1 MGNSIPY
8 SNLYDNWL
16 KLDCDDT
23 IFESLP
29 IEIRPK
35 THGYVIKNMY
45 TVKTIT
51 AKFLA
56 EPGSPSVFYPV
67 IYYAEDDEERFVH
80 YAACLRRNGN
90 IEYIDSMAIP
100 DSQSQIDMEKKLK
113 EAALAAGLGY
123 KGADV
128 MYGGIVPSHKYG
140 VNYLRFPPQSAEHV
154 LLGTLS
160 MVKEYPELLKYAK
173 SLEKYEGSDC
183 IMWAHLIARSM
194 CKHSL
199 TSEEWSKKLTETA
212 ITQKQST
219 QDVELAVGLFASL
232 YITKHL
238 IKDLQRCTRRKLRK
252 L

>member
-1 MGNSIPY
+1 MGNAIPY

-16 KLDCDDT
+16 NLDCEDA

-35 THGYVIKNMY
+35 KHEYVVKNMY

-56 EPGSPSVFYPV
+56 DPESPSVFYPV

-90 IEYIDSMAIP
+90 MEYIDSMAIP
-100 DSQSQIDMEKKLK
+100 DNPSQMDMETKLK
-113 EAALAAGLGY
+113 EAALAAGLKY

-128 MYGGIVPSHKYG
+128 MYGGIVPSHKYR

-154 LLGTLS
+154 FLGTLS
-160 MVKEYPELLKYAK
+160 MVTPELLKYAK
-173 SLEKYEGSDC
+173 SLEKYEGGDC

-199 TSEEWSKKLTETA
+199 TSEEWSKKFTETA
-212 ITQKQST
+212 ITKHVK
-219 QDVELAVGLFASL
+219 DVELAVGLFASL
-232 YITKHL
+232 YITRHL
-238 IKDLQRCTRRKLRK
+238 IKDLQRCSRQKLRK